1 MVKKKSV
8 VWEWIETIGIALILA
23 LVIRTFLIQPFYI
36 PSGSMEPTL
45 GVGDKIIVNKLGSY
59 FKRPERGQVIVFKY
73 PLDPSQDFVKRVI
86 GMPGETIEIKDS
98 TVYINGSPLEEEYL
112 PEDLV
117 YGDFGPVTVPENAY
131 FMLGD
136 NRDNSQDSRVWGP
149 LPEDLIIGR
158 AIVIFWPLDRISVI
172 R

>member
-1 MVKKKSV
+1 MAKQKSV
-8 VWEWIETIGIALILA
+8 IWEWVETIAIAIVLA

-45 GVGDKIIVNKLGSY
+45 GIGDKIIVNKLGSF
-59 FKRPERGQVIVFKY
+59 FKDPQRGQVIVFKY
-73 PLDPSQDFVKRVI
+73 PVDPSQDFVKRVV
-86 GMPGETIEIKDS
+86 GLPGETIEIKDS
-98 TVYINGSPLEEEYL
+98 RVYIDGEVLEEEYL
-112 PEDLV
+112 PEGLS
-117 YGDFGPVTVPENAY
+117 YGDFGPVTVPEDAY

-149 LPEDLIIGR
+149 LPRNLVTGK
-158 AIVIFWPLDRISVI
+158 AILIFWPADRISVI

>member
-1 MVKKKSV
+1 MAKQKSV
-8 VWEWIETIGIALILA
+8 IWEWVETIAIAVILA

-45 GVGDKIIVNKLGSY
+45 AIGDKIIVNKLSSF
-59 FKRPERGQVIVFKY
+59 FKDPERGEVIVFKY
-73 PLDPSQDFVKRVI
+73 PVDTSQDFVKRVI
-86 GMPGETIEIKDS
+86 ALPGETIHIKDS
-98 TVYINGSPLEEEYL
+98 KVYINGELLEEEYL
-112 PEDLV
+112 PEGLT
-117 YGDFGPVTVPENAY
+117 YGDFEPVTVPENAY

-149 LPEDLIIGR
+149 VPRNLIIGE
-158 AIVIFWPLDRISVI
+158 AIVVFWPIERISVI

>member
-1 MVKKKSV
+1 MVKKKSAI
-8 VWEWIETIGIALILA
+8 WEWIETIGIALILA

-45 GVGDKIIVNKLGSY
+45 GIGDKIIVNKLGSY
-59 FKRPERGQVIVFKY
+59 FKEPERGQVIVFKY

-98 TVYINGSPLEEEYL
+98 TVYINGEPLEEEYL

-136 NRDNSQDSRVWGP
+136 NRNNSQDSRVWGP
-149 LPEDLIIGR
+149 VPEDLIIGQ
-158 AIVIFWPLDRISVI
+158 AKIIFWPLDRISVI